1 MKLFSLQHQKN
12 NTQGFAMLFTVL
24 ITSIILSIGLGISNL
39 AFKQTILSSLAKD
52 SQLAFYQADAAA
64 ECAMYYD
71 ITVGLFPRGLILSG
85 APGSIVCGT
94 RTLTLENSLSTTN
107 YFVYKENPTG
117 DSQPCLSIVFDKA
130 TSSTQSLIQARGYNL
145 CASTPRQ
152 VERALQ
158 VSY

>member
-1 MKLFSLQHQKN
+1 MQVFFLKQYN
-12 NTQGFAMLFTVL
+12 DDNRGFAMLFTVL

-52 SQLAFYQADAAA
+52 SQMAFYQADAAA
-64 ECAMYYD
+64 ECGMYYD
-71 ITVGLFPRGLILSG
+71 ITVGLFPRGLTVAG
-85 APGSIVCGT
+85 APSAIACGS
-94 RTLTLENSLSTTN
+94 RTLALESSLSATN
-107 YFVYKENPTG
+107 YFVYKENAVSDG
-117 DSQPCLSIVFDKA
+117 QPCLSIVFDKV
-130 TSSTQSLIQARGYNL
+130 TSGTQSLIQARGYNL